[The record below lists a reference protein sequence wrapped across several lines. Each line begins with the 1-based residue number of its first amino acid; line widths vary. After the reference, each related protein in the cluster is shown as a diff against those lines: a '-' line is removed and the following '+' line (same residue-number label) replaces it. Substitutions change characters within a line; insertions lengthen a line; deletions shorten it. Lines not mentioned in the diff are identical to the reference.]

1 MNVPP
6 ELHQSIAAALFNR
19 SWELIDLAGART
31 AEQDDELLTVACASK
46 FHWTRV
52 DGVTAE
58 NLAIADNQIA
68 RAAAAVGLGDLAVRY
83 ASRALERTLAEG
95 WTDWRLAS
103 AHEICARAF
112 ALAGDREARDSHLAK
127 AREAASGIEDAEDR
141 AVVENQIATVPGA

>member
-1 MNVPP
+1 M
-6 ELHQSIAAALFNR
+6 HQQLAAALFNR
-19 SWELIDLAGART
+19 SWDLIDLGEART
-31 AEQDDELLTVACASK
+31 SEQDDELLTVAFASR

-68 RAAAAVGLGDLAVRY
+68 RAAAAIGFGDLALRF
-83 ASRALERTLAEG
+83 ADRALARTLAEG

-112 ALAGDREARDSHLAK
+112 ALAGDAEARDSHLAK
-127 AREAASGIEDAEDR
+127 AREVASGIEDAEER
-141 AVVENQIATVPGA
+141 SVIESQIATVPGA

>member
-1 MNVPP
+1 M
-6 ELHQSIAAALFNR
+6 SIPSETHKPLAGALFNR
-19 SWELIDLAGART
+19 SWDLLDLGDGRT
-31 AEQDDELLTVACASK
+31 AEQDDELLMVAFASK

-68 RAAAAVGLGDLAVRY
+68 RAAAAVGFGDLAVAY
-83 ASRALERTLAEG
+83 ARRTLDRTTAEG

-112 ALAGDREARDSHLAK
+112 AAVGDASACDSHVAK
-127 AREAASGIEDAEDR
+127 AREIAATIEDAEER
-141 AVVENQIATVPGA
+141 AVIEGQIDTVPVL